1 MRKSFHLLI
10 AAVLFP
16 VVSPRVM
23 AAPSGNGDL
32 EQEYAQVRK
41 IALKDPRVQEAFRKA
56 DERLDEKILEIDPT
70 LKPMVDRRAA
80 APAAAGTERTKP
92 PPAFPV
98 AEGRHH
104 IVAKGETLGSIAARY
119 DVKVVTLEK
128 VNHITD
134 DRKLQVGQKLLI
146 PSPESAQA
154 QPSPEAPETQP
165 GNGAALWDRLKSSL

>member
-1 MRKSFHLLI
+1 
-10 AAVLFP
+10 
-16 VVSPRVM
+16 M

-32 EQEYAQVRK
+32 DQEYAQVRK

-70 LKPMVDRRAA
+70 LKPIVERHAA
-80 APAAAGTERTKP
+80 VPATADTERTKSQ
-92 PPAFPV
+92 PAASPV

-104 IVAKGETLGSIAARY
+104 IVAKGETLGSIAAHY
-119 DVKVVTLEK
+119 DVKVAILEK

-146 PSPESAQA
+146 PSPDSAQA
-154 QPSPEAPETQP
+154 QPSSEAPETQP
-165 GNGAALWDRLKSSL
+165 GSGAGLWDRLKSSL